1 MEGTRMRPSRI
12 RLDRFTQGVVKG
24 ALFDEEP
31 DYYGKA
37 RTRFELWEPKPGET
51 GLLLLLL
58 KDLLSGD
65 LYVGGAAA
73 VGRGAVKGTASVRF
87 ENGKKAEISAK
98 LEISGEARELF
109 PQKIAEFHEE
119 VRYEP
124 A

>member
-1 MEGTRMRPSRI
+1 MEN
-12 RLDRFTQGVVKG
+12 
-24 ALFDEEP
+24 E
-31 DYYGKA
+31 
-37 RTRFELWEPKPGET
+37 TRFELWSKTRRNRPVVAVAQRSA
-51 GLLLLLL
+51 
-58 KDLLSGD
+58 SGD